1 MKNFFLVMFLFVFGI
16 SNSWATHLIGG
27 EMTYTCLGNN
37 MYEISLIIY
46 IDCGPSNTTGTSFDQ
61 SGTITVYNSNNQE
74 LQQITISDP
83 ISTLLS
89 DQTVGNDCLELP
101 SDLCIEQGVY
111 TTTVELP
118 PIQGGYQIAYQRC
131 CRNPSIINV
140 PSPGDIGSTFVIYI
154 PGNEVGTE
162 CNSSP
167 EFNSYP
173 PLALCLGDE
182 VILDLSAF
190 DSDGDSLTY
199 ELTTPLQGSN
209 NVNPTEITPPP
220 FDIIPWQTG
229 YSANYPL
236 NSNPIIEINSQ
247 TGIITGTPTLMG
259 MFIIGIKVKEY
270 RDGIFLGEIIR
281 DFRFLVVDC
290 NVITASFPLSS
301 WYCNSLT
308 VEFDNNSNNA
318 DTYYW
323 DFGENNT
330 SSSLYEPNH
339 TYLDTGT
346 YSVTLIANPNTI
358 CADTNSVTFPLYT
371 ELMPFFENPDPECVD
386 NNNFSFLGEGIIP
399 EGAIFNWNFGSQ
411 ANPTNSNAQNPSGIN
426 FSQIGIYPISF
437 NIQFEDCDETFLGQI
452 EVFDEEIF
460 PEIPNLESQCFENN
474 SYDFTA
480 QGIFPENASFAW
492 NFGPNTLTPN
502 SNLQNPDNISFNN
515 SGPQEV
521 SLTVSANGCD
531 NSALTTIEV
540 QDEININISSSPLK
554 GCEPFTVQFESNLD
568 PSMHTFNWNLGN
580 GTGSNSSNTASTFS
594 QGNYD
599 ISLIVFNFMDNC
611 AGSIQLDNFISV
623 EPQPQ
628 SYFTLNTTELN
639 LGESLEILNE
649 STFANSY
656 LYEFSTGFAT
666 SDENPIYTP
675 TINGEIDIWQFAIN
689 EELNC
694 VDSSYARIYVNY
706 EYTVWIPNSFTPN
719 QDSQNDEFYPIMY
732 GIPEYRLQIYDR
744 WGKLVYDKFGSQP
757 SWNGKLKNGET
768 SPTNSFAYIVRFETL
783 SGKKITK
790 KGVVNLIR

>member
-1 MKNFFLVMFLFVFGI
+1 MFLFVLGTL
-16 SNSWATHLIGG
+16 NSWSTHLIGG
-27 EMTYTCLGNN
+27 EMTYTCLGSN

-46 IDCGPSNTTGTSFDQ
+46 IDCGASNTTGTSFDDF
-61 SGTITVYNSNNQE
+61 GVITVYNINNQE

-154 PGNEVGTE
+154 PGSELVIE

-199 ELTTPLQGSN
+199 ELTNPLQGSN
-209 NVNPTEITPPP
+209 NMNPTEITPPP

-236 NSNPIIEINSQ
+236 NSNPIIDINSQ

-270 RDGIFLGEIIR
+270 RSGIFLGEIIR

-308 VEFDNNSNNA
+308 VDFDNNSNNA

-323 DFGENNT
+323 DFGENNS

-346 YSVTLIANPNTI
+346 YLVTLIANPNTI

-371 ELMPFFENPDPECVD
+371 ELMPFFSNPDPECVD
-386 NNNFSFLGEGIIP
+386 NNNFNLLGEGIIP
-399 EGAIFNWNFGSQ
+399 EGAIFNWNFGSE
-411 ANPTNSNAQNPSGIN
+411 ANPTSSNAQNPSGIN

-437 NIQFEDCDETFLGQI
+437 NIQFEDCDETFLGQL

-480 QGIFPENASFAW
+480 QGVFPENATFAW
-492 NFGPNTLTPN
+492 DFGANSLTTN
-502 SNLQNPDNISFNN
+502 SNLQNPDNISFYN
-515 SGPQEV
+515 SGTQEV

-531 NSALTTIEV
+531 NSAFTTIEV
-540 QDEININISSSPLK
+540 QDEININISSSPLN

-568 PSMHTFNWNLGN
+568 PSTHTFNWDLGN
-580 GTGSNSSNTASTFS
+580 ETGSNSSNTASTFS
-594 QGNYD
+594 QGSYD
-599 ISLIVFNFMDNC
+599 VSLIVFNFVDNC
-611 AGSIQLDNFISV
+611 AGSIQLDNFINV

-628 SYFTLNTTELN
+628 SYFSLNTTELN

-656 LYEFSTGFAT
+656 LYEFSTGFST
-666 SDENPIYTP
+666 SDENPIYTAP
-675 TINGEIDIWQFAIN
+675 INGEIDIWQFAIN

-694 VDSSYARIYVNY
+694 IDSSYARFYVNY

-732 GIPEYRLQIYDR
+732 GIPNYRLQIYDR

-757 SWNGKLKNGET
+757 SWNGKLNNGET